1 MTNMVK
7 LSGVT
12 SALQNKKEHLRA
24 VLELTQAQEE
34 LIENLDLPGLMENLD
49 SRQQH
54 IQALET
60 LDLSLPDRSVLLFE
74 RGGSQLAVE
83 INALLDEIRALD
95 TQNQQKA
102 RDCLVFLKG
111 QMQKVSQGRR
121 AGAGYDARRSPLE
134 ATYFD
139 LKK

>member
-7 LSGVT
+7 LTGVT
-12 SALQNKKEHLRA
+12 SALQEKKEHLQA
-24 VLELTQAQEE
+24 VLELTQAQDR
-34 LIENLDLPGLMENLD
+34 LIENLDLPGLLENLD
-49 SRQQH
+49 KRQRH
-54 IQALET
+54 IEALET
-60 LDLSLPDRSVLLFE
+60 LEQSLPDRSVLLFE
-74 RGGSQLAVE
+74 RGGPQLAVE
-83 INALLDEIRALD
+83 INALLSEIQAID
-95 TQNQQKA
+95 AQNQQKA

-121 AGAGYDARRSPLE
+121 AGAVYDTRPPALE